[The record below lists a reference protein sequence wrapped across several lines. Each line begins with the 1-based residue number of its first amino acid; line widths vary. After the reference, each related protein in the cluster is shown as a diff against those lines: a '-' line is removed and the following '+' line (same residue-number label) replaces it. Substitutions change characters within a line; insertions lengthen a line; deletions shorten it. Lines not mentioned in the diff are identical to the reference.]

1 MKLFKEHQYLL
12 MRRESRVVLGHKAV
26 NLWLLTAVLT
36 ATFFAIAF
44 SAGSTSYLEDKMN
57 DPYTNWVNID
67 LSGADDNTIG
77 NLKAVLDEDTTRSR
91 FGYDNLQTEVNS
103 SLNLVAL
110 DESPKLF
117 STLFYESLSNDLI
130 SAVLSEE
137 NVVWGCSIEPDS
149 IGDSS
154 YGVIMTAEALTFL
167 GYDKENLPAYV
178 NYHSKSVGADTLGIA
193 MLSDGLYARAPI
205 PLLAVVKRLPMNK
218 EAVASKFLN
227 EVRIKAGSD
236 CSIDVNHE
244 SYARELFFFVPH
256 AVGFTKEDIVQGL
269 SKELKDCIEEV
280 LEQPQVKDRLRPWK
294 PGTIWRVYTQPGT
307 PLSTINDI
315 EKHITMTFGNKDV
328 ERIYNY
334 DLVEINGY
342 TIRDNVFSAH
352 FTHLDSIG
360 SFEHFVKDVSGLQIE
375 MTQVNSR
382 KNFWAVSDMANILTF
397 AMIAFS
403 IVSIIIFIVN
413 MLQSYFQKVRR
424 NLGTFKAFGISTREL
439 TRAYIA
445 IIACIVFAALIIS
458 LILTW
463 LTELLL
469 PVFGLMKDGEY
480 SFFLLW
486 NTKTIWAIVIILV
499 ATILSVLF
507 VMRRLLQQ
515 TPGNLI
521 YDR

>member
-12 MRRESRVVLGHKAV
+12 MRRESRVVIGPKAV

-36 ATFFAIAF
+36 ATYFTIAF

-67 LSGADDNTIG
+67 LSGADDYTIAS
-77 NLKAVLDEDTTRSR
+77 LKAVLDSTHG
-91 FGYDNLQTEVNS
+91 FGYDNIQTEVNS

-110 DESPKLF
+110 DGSPKLF

-130 SAVLSEE
+130 SAVLSDE
-137 NVVWGCSIEPDS
+137 NVVWNYSIVPDS
-149 IGDSS
+149 IGECS
-154 YGVIMTAEALTFL
+154 YGVIMTIEALNFL
-167 GYDKENLPAYV
+167 GYDIKHLPAYV
-178 NYHSKSVGADTLGIA
+178 NYHSKSVGADSIGIV

-205 PLLAVVKRLPMNK
+205 PLLAAVKRLPMNK
-218 EAVASKFLN
+218 EAVASKYLN

-236 CSIDVNHE
+236 CPIDMNHE
-244 SYARELFFFVPH
+244 SYARELFFFVPQN
-256 AVGFTKEDIVQGL
+256 VEFTKEEIVQSVPNNL
-269 SKELKDCIEEV
+269 RNYIDDV
-280 LEQPQVKDRLRPWK
+280 LVQPQVEDRLRSWK
-294 PGTIWRVYTQPGT
+294 VGGIWRVYTLSGT
-307 PLSTINDI
+307 PLSIIKEIEENIIKKYGIN
-315 EKHITMTFGNKDV
+315 GV

-334 DLVEINGY
+334 DKFDVNKY
-342 TIRDNVFSAH
+342 TTRDNVFSVH

-360 SFEHFVKDVSGLQIE
+360 SFEHFVKDISGLQIE

-382 KNFWAVSDMANILTF
+382 KNFWAVSDMANILTI

-403 IVSIIIFIVN
+403 IISIIIFIVN

-424 NLGTFKAFGISTREL
+424 NLGTFKAFGLSTREL
-439 TRAYIA
+439 TLSYVV
-445 IIACIVFAALIIS
+445 IIVCIVITALLIS

-463 LTELLL
+463 FTQLLL
-469 PVFGLMKDGEY
+469 PVFGLMKDGDY
-480 SFFLLW
+480 NILQLW
-486 NTKTIWAIVIILV
+486 NSKTVWAIIIILM
-499 ATILSVLF
+499 ATVISVLL
-507 VMRRLLQQ
+507 VMRHLLRQ